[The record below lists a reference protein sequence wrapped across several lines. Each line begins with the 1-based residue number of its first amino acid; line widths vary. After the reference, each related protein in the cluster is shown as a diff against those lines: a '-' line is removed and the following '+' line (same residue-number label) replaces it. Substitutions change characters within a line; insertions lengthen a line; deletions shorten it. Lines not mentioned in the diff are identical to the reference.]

1 MTPLHFRLI
10 GVCLC
15 IALVSSLAA
24 MPAAAQPD
32 EEQFLVELDA
42 EGNADV
48 SMTFAYDLDSDDE
61 QAAFEA
67 LRENTTAQTASIERF
82 ENRVTAV
89 ADDASAATDRE
100 MSVRSADIELYR
112 SGDVGVVVLSLQW
125 TNLAALDGDRLT
137 VTEPFASGFD
147 PDRPFAVVLPDG
159 YDIATTTPEPS
170 SVDDSTVT
178 WDAGVTLDEFELAAE
193 ADTGTGD
200 AGADDTSPDEDDTE
214 DAVGFGVVTAV
225 VSLLSV
231 AALAVRR
238 R

>member
-61 QAAFEA
+61 RAAFEA

-112 SGDVGVVVLSLQW
+112 SGDVGGVVLSLQW

-178 WDAGVTLDEFELAAE
+178 WDAGVTLDDFELAAE
-193 ADTGTGD
+193 ADAGTGD

>member
-112 SGDVGVVVLSLQW
+112 SGDVGGVVLSLQW

-137 VTEPFASGFD
+137 VTEPFASGSD

-178 WDAGVTLDEFELAAE
+178 WDAGVTLDDFELAAE
-193 ADTGTGD
+193 ADAGTGD